1 MNFSP
6 SAGTWPE
13 RPAPG
18 TAKATPRGTPA
29 VPTSP
34 LALEVRPGLV
44 LGWGEPVGL
53 ATDAT
58 VVRLIYELQ
67 PGRMRLERF
76 PPAPEA
82 TADTLNR
89 GFHAFIA
96 ITPATLDELL
106 SGDGSAGAAQLR
118 ACAAGRAVSFAHPLT
133 PRARLA
139 LESIRCCPFSGVC
152 RAMALTAR
160 CHDLLVEFLTAW
172 TATLRP
178 APTTTV
184 GPDDRVR
191 LAAEILVRDLGAPP
205 SLAEL
210 AAQVGLSETTLKRSF
225 PQVHGTTVFG
235 YVRARRMDEARRLL
249 ASGAAT
255 VLEAATLVGYSN
267 PSNFAAA
274 FRRQFGV
281 NPKTFQLRAR
291 RAG

>member
-1 MNFSP
+1 MNFPP

-18 TAKATPRGTPA
+18 TPRAAPRGTPV
-29 VPTSP
+29 VPVAP
-34 LALEVRPGLV
+34 LALEIRPGLV
-44 LGWGEPVGL
+44 LGWGETAGL
-53 ATDAT
+53 ATDDAM
-58 VVRLIYELQ
+58 VRLIYELQ

-76 PPAPEA
+76 PSAPEA
-82 TADTLNR
+82 TAATISR
-89 GFHAFIA
+89 GFHASIA
-96 ITPATLDELL
+96 ITPVTLDELL

-118 ACAAGRAVSFAHPLT
+118 ACAAGRAVSFVHPLT

-172 TATLRP
+172 TAALQP
-178 APTTTV
+178 APTATV

-281 NPKTFQLRAR
+281 NPKTYQLRAR
-291 RAG
+291 RTG